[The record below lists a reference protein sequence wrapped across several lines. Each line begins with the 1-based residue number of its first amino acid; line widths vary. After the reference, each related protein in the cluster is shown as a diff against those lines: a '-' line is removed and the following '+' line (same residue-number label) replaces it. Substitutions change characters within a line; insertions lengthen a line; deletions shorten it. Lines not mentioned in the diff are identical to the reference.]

1 MNCVFDPQMNQQS
14 SLWQN
19 EQQSFEYSELCNA
32 LYERELKQ
40 LADSNKL
47 AVESFQARLKSLPYY
62 IKRTALMMTRVETPL
77 DLDCQNAT
85 WSSKQST
92 KSLTIQPEDEALSWF
107 EKNEPVL
114 GLVLPVGLED
124 RIVLDS
130 VDRVDIEGRR
140 FRTNHFGWFAKDAL
154 FEATEYQLLK
164 PTKRVMSAAC
174 SGHRWRDNKKITPA
188 IPSLRELLLSCQ
200 INWKN
205 FKLPN
210 TIS

>member
-1 MNCVFDPQMNQQS
+1 MNQQS

-32 LYERELKQ
+32 LYERELRQ
-40 LADSNKL
+40 LADSGNL
-47 AVESFQARLKSLPYY
+47 PVEALQARLKSLPYY
-62 IKRTALMMTRVETPL
+62 IKRTALMMTRVITPL

-92 KSLTIQPEDEALSWF
+92 KSLAIQSEEDASSWF
-107 EKNEPVL
+107 EKNDPVL

-130 VDRVDIEGRR
+130 VDRLDIQGRR
-140 FRTNHFGWFAKDAL
+140 FRTNHFGWFSKDAL
-154 FEATEYQLLK
+154 FEASDYQLLK
-164 PTKRVMSAAC
+164 PTKRIMSAAC
-174 SGHRWRDNKKITPA
+174 SGHRWRENKKITPA

-205 FKLPN
+205 FKTPN
-210 TIS
+210 TAS